1 MIEQTYEITYTVTIT
16 GTDDG
21 TDDLIE
27 QGDRQLINLIGELSR
42 YLETGDN
49 AANKVLGRI
58 FVPTYLNGELI

>member
-1 MIEQTYEITYTVTIT
+1 MIEQSYQITYTVTIT

-21 TDDLIE
+21 TGDLIE

-49 AANKVLGRI
+49 AANRVLGQI
-58 FVPTYLNGELI
+58 FTPSYLNGELI